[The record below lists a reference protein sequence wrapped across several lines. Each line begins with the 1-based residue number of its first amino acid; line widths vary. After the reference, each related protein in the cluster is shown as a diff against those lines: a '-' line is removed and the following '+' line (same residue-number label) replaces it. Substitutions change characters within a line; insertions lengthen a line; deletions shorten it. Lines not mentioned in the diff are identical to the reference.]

1 MQTNNR
7 LITDYYNY
15 SLTIDYENI
24 KNNSYIDYL
33 RRNVKYNE
41 NTFITKVDI
50 TLINRGAPIINNIT
64 TEQRVLNE
72 ETGETY
78 TFPIGYYTLE
88 ELFAK
93 LNTFCE
99 ISFFSYGEFFGRTKL
114 ETILN
119 FTNAQELKKILGFIN
134 SPDIV
139 SGISE
144 DLVDITQGYEELRVY
159 SSMIKTSDQQR
170 CPLAVIRIDDP
181 RSCNNFSTYCE
192 IPINTYFLSSIVY
205 TFENGFSQEFTP
217 NCNIRINLSLNTFST
232 VTSDKVDT
240 SYSLLTCINSGEV
253 DSDGVYSKKL
263 EQPIRFN
270 SEDTFIRQTSILFD
284 GKVYNL
290 PEDQTLKI
298 NGKRYIIPKGSYNS
312 RELLAKLNSLCSSLF
327 SFVTEGENAY
337 MLKIEDFDTID
348 FSSAKGLA
356 SILGFTGN
364 EYQSKEGG
372 EKYQLITG
380 ENTFKLTVGH
390 GIHYLDVQ
398 TGIYSESEF
407 IRKLEK
413 VIKTYVPDL
422 VVKEHGY
429 HYSFSSE
436 TYPDLKIESPLDDSQ
451 CTLHKYYWSS
461 AINHRKEGDTFILPK
476 AECFYFDEEVNF
488 NLLNQRVY
496 WYFERSHI
504 KKQNL
509 SIEYCDS
516 SGNVIETTVFD
527 LSTIPNGIYTATD
540 FYKKFW
546 QESGISNYYTVSH
559 TYRSHGFFSRNS
571 NPNFKG
577 KIRFYGSPGFIEA
590 FHLPSTFE
598 NKSYLEMY
606 LTNGDYKTHEPVLS
620 GETLTCTFE
629 EHPDEPIVYGISSAN
644 TEGVTIMTLF
654 SELRRRIN
662 TKIAEWYNIESGNE
676 FLNYNCPMFLWICPN
691 RTITSKNLK
700 YKFGGTLIEKGWLT
714 GLHTEYAYAS
724 CDVRLTGGPT
734 THRINIGYTNM
745 EGLQTGLKNLLNNRE
760 YGEELQGSMTW
771 SLSNG
776 TITARNPNALTTISV
791 NNFNAVVYPD
801 SSRSRQWCDRTE
813 IYSPFADIQVTVDN
827 YQITITKPNGNDQII
842 NMPVGWYTKES
853 LFEKLNS
860 YLEYPFK
867 MKDTYWLLDYE
878 PETLNYKLEIDFL
891 MMSSEVRVYYPNHKI
906 YKHKFI
912 YSDIPINITNNFENL
927 VIYCNFIKG
936 NNSYEKVYLTNFRI
950 ENQNGK
956 TFLRTEQLNIPLHK
970 GSIDYIEYILL
981 NTDNKPF
988 TFAGNLYISSEIVNG
1003 KIKAGTLE
1011 FL

>member
-240 SYSLLTCINSGEV
+240 SYSLLSCINSGEV

-290 PEDQTLKI
+290 PEDQILKI

-337 MLKIEDFDTID
+337 MLKIEDFNTID

-372 EKYQLITG
+372 DKYQLITG

-451 CTLHKYYWSS
+451 CSLHKYYWSS
-461 AINHRKEGDTFILPK
+461 AINHRKEGDNSIIPK
-476 AECFYFDEEVNF
+476 VGCFYFDENITASHCLEYFDIINYQDRQEFTLTANITDTSGNQIVQKTF
-488 NLLNQRVY
+488 NLSQYIRHNNSTSFMRTFYNEVLIDYCKQYSWV
-496 WYFERSHI
+496 WKSHAYFQTI
-504 KKQNL
+504 
-509 SIEYCDS
+509 D
-516 SGNVIETTVFD
+516 TTHRIAF
-527 LSTIPNGIYTATD
+527 I
-540 FYKKFW
+540 
-546 QESGISNYYTVSH
+546 
-559 TYRSHGFFSRNS
+559 
-571 NPNFKG
+571 
-577 KIRFYGSPGFIEA
+577 GSPTFIQA
-590 FHLPSTFE
+590 FHLPTTPARSFDMYCDNMYHKGGTPDFE
-598 NKSYLEMY
+598 DLTLYYQMEGSDQSVDL
-606 LTNGDYKTHEPVLS
+606 LTNNNLGNYIFKMRECRSRINRYIYEGL
-620 GETLTCTFE
+620 GL
-629 EHPDEPIVYGISSAN
+629 SSAN
-644 TEGVTIMTLF
+644 YYLYYETPFGCNLVPNAIMTTNNVKGRF
-654 SELRRRIN
+654 
-662 TKIAEWYNIESGNE
+662 
-676 FLNYNCPMFLWICPN
+676 
-691 RTITSKNLK
+691 
-700 YKFGGTLIEKGWLT
+700 FGTAIDKGVIK
-714 GLHTEYAYAS
+714 GLHTDYNRKNCNIYFDFTALNTH
-724 CDVRLTGGPT
+724 RLTL
-734 THRINIGYTNM
+734 GYTNM
-745 EGLQTGLKNLLNNRE
+745 EGVKAGLQQFYKE
-760 YGEELQGSMTW
+760 KELSDTVLP
-771 SLSNG
+771 SL
-776 TITARNPNALTTISV
+776 TFELT
-791 NNFNAVVYPD
+791 NNAVVARNNNALIKYTLDD
-801 SSRSRQWCDRTE
+801 STSMKYLFFQDNSRKRDKFGDRME
-813 IYSPFADIQVTVDN
+813 FYSPYANIEVTVDN
-827 YQITITKPNGNDQII
+827 YQIIISKPDGVEQTINIPL
-842 NMPVGWYTKES
+842 GWYTKES
-853 LFEKLNS
+853 LFETFNS
-860 YLEYPFK
+860 YLEYPFVRK
-867 MKDTYWLLDYE
+867 ETYWVLDYC
-878 PETLNYKLEIDFL
+878 PNKLDYNLEIDFN
-891 MMSSEVRVYYPNHKI
+891 MMTSELRVYDPDKKVLESLLLKGGY
-906 YKHKFI
+906 
-912 YSDIPINITNNFENL
+912 PINITNGFNL
-927 VIYCNFIKG
+927 VNVF
-936 NNSYEKVYLTNFRI
+936 TNI
-950 ENQNGK
+950 VE
-956 TFLRTEQLNIPLHK
+956 T
-970 GSIDYIEYILL
+970 SA
-981 NTDNKPF
+981 NTDNYLTSFVIDNTNGKNVSAAGVKHSYANSNKPIDRIIANSNINNIDYYF
-988 TFAGNLYISSEIVNG
+988 TREDGQPFNING
-1003 KIKAGTLE
+1003 KINCTLE
-1011 FL
+1011 IVE

>member
-192 IPINTYFLSSIVY
+192 IPINTYFLSSIAY

-337 MLKIEDFDTID
+337 MLKIEDFNTIN
-348 FSSAKGLA
+348 FSSAKDLA

-422 VVKEHGY
+422 VVKEHTY

-451 CTLHKYYWSS
+451 CSLHKYYWSS
-461 AINHRKEGDTFILPK
+461 AVNHRKEGDNSIIPK
-476 AECFYFDEEVNF
+476 VGCFYFDEEVTF
-488 NLLNQRVY
+488 NMLNEYFYYVGGSIMGTLTIDYCNSDGTVNESETVDLNQWSGSY
-496 WYFERSHI
+496 STFNFI
-504 KKQNL
+504 KNFYNKCPLL
-509 SIEYCDS
+509 S
-516 SGNVIETTVFD
+516 
-527 LSTIPNGIYTATD
+527 
-540 FYKKFW
+540 K
-546 QESGISNYYTVSH
+546 YYEQY
-559 TYRSHGFFSRNS
+559 TYRSSGFFKRRTDYTGYIKFSGN
-571 NPNFKG
+571 N
-577 KIRFYGSPGFIEA
+577 GFIYSWG
-590 FHLPSTFE
+590 LPTSPLQNF
-598 NKSYLEMY
+598 NMQ
-606 LTNGDYKTHEPVLS
+606 LTNAMYRGYTIPLK
-620 GETLTCTFE
+620 GETLTITFE
-629 EHPDEPIVYGISSAN
+629 IDPDNPLVY
-644 TEGVTIMTLF
+644 TVTGTTSLSNILGQ
-654 SELRRRIN
+654 LRSLVNAR
-662 TKIAEWYNIESGNE
+662 IAEIYKITSGNE
-676 FLNYNCPMFLWICPN
+676 LLLYGCPMCVWLVPN
-691 RTITSKNLK
+691 RTISSNKLK
-700 YKFGGTLIEKGWLT
+700 FKFGGTLIEKNWIK
-714 GLHTEYAYAS
+714 GLWTDYSYGECVVILA
-724 CDVRLTGGPT
+724 GGPT
-734 THRINIGYTNM
+734 THRLTLGYTNM
-745 EGLQTGLKNLLNNRE
+745 EGLQLGLQKLLKEKEVGDSLQPNMKWETNN
-760 YGEELQGSMTW
+760 GV
-771 SLSNG
+771 
-776 TITARNPNALTTISV
+776 ITARNPNALTTISV
-791 NNFNAVVYPD
+791 SNFNTVAYQD
-801 SSRSRQWCDRTE
+801 SARKREWCDRTE
-813 IYSPFADIQVTVDN
+813 FYSPYANIEVNNDN
-827 YQITITKPNGNDQII
+827 YQITITKPNGNNQII
-842 NMPVGWYTKES
+842 NIPLGWYTYES
-853 LFEKLNS
+853 LFEKFNS

>member
-15 SLTIDYENI
+15 SLTIDYEDI

-139 SGISE
+139 SGISD

-205 TFENGFSQEFTP
+205 TFENGFSQGFTP

-232 VTSDKVDT
+232 VTSDKVNGY
-240 SYSLLTCINSGEV
+240 YSLLTCINSGEV

-263 EQPIRFN
+263 EQPIHFN

-290 PEDQTLKI
+290 PEDQILKI

-312 RELLAKLNSLCSSLF
+312 KELLAKLNSLCSSLF

-337 MLKIEDFDTID
+337 MLKIEYFDTID
-348 FSSAKGLA
+348 FSSAKDLA

-372 EKYQLITG
+372 EKYQLVSG

-422 VVKEHGY
+422 VVKENRY
-429 HYSFSSE
+429 HYLFSSE
-436 TYPDLKIESPLDDSQ
+436 TYPDLKIESPVDDTH
-451 CTLHKYYWSS
+451 CTLHNYYWSS
-461 AINHRKEGDTFILPK
+461 AINHRKEEDKSIIPK
-476 AECFYFDEEVNF
+476 VGCFYFNKDITFDMINEK
-488 NLLNQRVY
+488 VY
-496 WYFERSHI
+496 YFMAR
-504 KKQNL
+504 
-509 SIEYCDS
+509 
-516 SGNVIETTVFD
+516 SGNKEYELTINYVDSNDRVTESKKYD
-527 LSTIPNGIYTATD
+527 LRGIPDGIYTARE
-540 FYKKFW
+540 FYEKIW
-546 QESGISNYYTVSH
+546 RNAGISSKYDKSYY
-559 TYRSHGFFSRNS
+559 YRGHGFFQRKDSGYNG
-571 NPNFKG
+571 F
-577 KIRFYGSPGFIEA
+577 IRFSGPSEFIKL
-590 FHLPSTFE
+590 FHLPTTKTTSTYF
-598 NKSYLEMY
+598 EMY
-606 LTNGDYKTHEPVLS
+606 LTNSDYKINNPDLT
-620 GETLTCTFE
+620 GETLTITYEKYPDQPLTATFSG
-629 EHPDEPIVYGISSAN
+629 PTDIVEIFDQVRSLVNDQIVLWGYSK
-644 TEGVTIMTLF
+644 TQ
-654 SELRRRIN
+654 
-662 TKIAEWYNIESGNE
+662 KHE
-676 FLNYNCPMFLWICPN
+676 FLNYNCPMYRLIIPN
-691 RTITSKNLK
+691 DATITNNLK
-700 YKFGGTLIEKGWLT
+700 YKYSGSLIDKGYIR
-714 GLHTEYAYAS
+714 GLHTEYKCEQCRAVL
-724 CDVRLTGGPT
+724 CGPS
-734 THRINIGYTNM
+734 THRLNLGYTSLK
-745 EGLQTGLKNLLNNRE
+745 GLQMGLQNLLNTRE
-760 YGEELQGSMTW
+760 YASLLQENMEITVD
-771 SLSNG
+771 NNN
-776 TITARNPNALTTISV
+776 TIICRNPSAMTSIII
-791 NNFNAVVYPD
+791 NNFNSVVYPD
-801 SSRSRQWCDRTE
+801 SERNRQWGDRTE
-813 IYSPFADIQVTVDN
+813 IYKPSAYIQVTTDN
-827 YQITITKPNGNDQII
+827 YQITITKPNGNNQII
-842 NMPVGWYTKES
+842 NLPLGWYTYES
-853 LFEKLNS
+853 LFEKFNS
-860 YLEYPFK
+860 YLEYPFSYE
-867 MKDTYWLLDYE
+867 DTYWLLNYN
-878 PETLNYKLEIDFL
+878 PETLNHNLEINFFY
-891 MMSSEVRVYYPNHKI
+891 MSNEVRVYYPNHMI
-906 YKHKFI
+906 YKNKFI

-988 TFAGNLYISSEIVNG
+988 TFSGNLYISSEIVNG